1 MDLENYNNIN
11 FEDVNPYLEFEE
23 EDEFLE
29 WYSIEGK
36 NQIFELSRQL
46 RTFLNYKKSMLH
58 LRFSRNQIAYT
69 YLQEAKI
76 RQYERALNESSSQ
89 LVSLLKNLPLL
100 NGDLSNKINNLISK
114 TLENSQNQE
123 SKNFIEISKI
133 INKIWEL
140 LHVLSELEVQHYPRL
155 FNRILI
161 IASIACEIKHLIFP
175 LFSEYFLELKEH
187 YRILEKEISVM
198 KVAQKKVIIQNSE
211 RQKEGWVVK

>member
-58 LRFSRNQIAYT
+58 LRFSRNQIVYT

-100 NGDLSNKINNLISK
+100 NGDLSNKINNS
-114 TLENSQNQE
+114 
-123 SKNFIEISKI
+123 
-133 INKIWEL
+133 
-140 LHVLSELEVQHYPRL
+140 
-155 FNRILI
+155 
-161 IASIACEIKHLIFP
+161 ASLT
-175 LFSEYFLELKEH
+175 
-187 YRILEKEISVM
+187 
-198 KVAQKKVIIQNSE
+198 N
-211 RQKEGWVVK
+211 

>member
-11 FEDVNPYLEFEE
+11 FENINPYLDYE
-23 EDEFLE
+23 EDNEFLE

-46 RTFLNYKKSMLH
+46 RTFLNYKKSILY
-58 LRFSRNQIAYT
+58 LRFSRTQIAYINPKET
-69 YLQEAKI
+69 KV

-89 LVSLLKNLPLL
+89 LVSLLKNPPLL
-100 NGDLSNKINNLISK
+100 KGNLSDKINNLILK
-114 TLENSQNQE
+114 TLENSQSKE
-123 SKNFIEISKI
+123 SKKLLEISKLI
-133 INKIWEL
+133 TKIWEL

-211 RQKEGWVVK
+211 RQKERWLVK